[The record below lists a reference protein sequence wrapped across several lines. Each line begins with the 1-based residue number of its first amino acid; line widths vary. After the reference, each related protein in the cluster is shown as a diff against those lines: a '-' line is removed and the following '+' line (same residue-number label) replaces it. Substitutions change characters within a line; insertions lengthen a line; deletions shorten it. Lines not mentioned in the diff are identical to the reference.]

1 MSLVV
6 DSSVIVAAL
15 LSTDD
20 VGAWAARVIED
31 GSIFAPELIRVEVT
45 NIIRRLERAKEMT
58 EQEADAAYA
67 DFMELDLYLHP
78 FEPFADRIWELRH
91 NVTSYDAWYVA
102 LAEALD
108 LPLATLD
115 IRLAVAK
122 GPSCRFVTPPESKL
136 VQDREY

>member
-1 MSLVV
+1 MSIVV

-15 LSTDD
+15 LSTNDD
-20 VGAWAARVIED
+20 GAWAERVIED
-31 GSIFAPELIRVEVT
+31 GSLFAPELIRVEVT

-58 EQEADAAYA
+58 SPEAHAAYA

-78 FEPFADRIWELRH
+78 FEPFSDRIWELRH

-102 LAEALD
+102 LAESLD

-115 IRLAVAK
+115 TRLIAAQ
-122 GPSCRFVTPPESKL
+122 GPLCRFLTPSEAQL
-136 VQDREY
+136 VHDPGY

>member
-15 LSTDD
+15 LSTNE
-20 VGAWAARVIED
+20 VGAWAERVIEA

-91 NVTSYDAWYVA
+91 NVTSYDARYVA
-102 LAEALD
+102 LAESLD

-122 GPSCRFVTPPESKL
+122 GPSCRFVTPPEAKRA
-136 VQDREY
+136 QDR